1 MCVIKPE
8 NKGPAIYFTALIL
21 VMSFIILMCFLSSC
35 ERINGMM
42 LDDVN
47 DLQIAGAEII
57 LEDMDEVSIEL
68 RKYDER
74 TKK

>member
-1 MCVIKPE
+1 
-8 NKGPAIYFTALIL
+8 
-21 VMSFIILMCFLSSC
+21 
-35 ERINGMM
+35 MM